1 MRLREYQQESHD
13 AIVSFIRTSTDPCLV
28 EAATGAGK
36 SLIIAALADTIH
48 KMSNSKHVL
57 CLCPSAELVEQNAEK
72 YELMAGRC
80 SVFSASAGKTSLR
93 YPVVFGTPG
102 TVKNK
107 LSRFGDKFGMIVV
120 DEAHS
125 LTPTI
130 RKIIDA
136 IRDKNP
142 NVRVVGLTATP
153 YRLGTG
159 YIFKMNPDDTIV
171 PEHQTKDPYF
181 TKLVYRVTA
190 RFLLDEGFLTP
201 VTVGQIGAGSYNT
214 KGMKLQANGKFR
226 QEDVDRA
233 YHGHGRKTAGICADI
248 VAQSRN
254 RKGVLIYA
262 ATVQHAQEVMAS
274 MPPEITRLITG
285 DTPKD
290 ERRKILRD
298 FKAQRVKYVVN
309 VAVLTTGFDAPHVD
323 VVAILRRTES
333 APLLQQIIGRG
344 MRLSDD
350 KPDCLFLDYAENIEL
365 HFPDG
370 DIFSPEIRVGIS
382 SGESV
387 DVNCTCPECGGDN
400 VFKARK
406 NPDQYDIDRHGYFT
420 DLAGN
425 RIETDFGPMPGHSGR
440 RCQMLYKD
448 GATFSQCRYRWTS
461 KECPHCEADNDIAAR
476 YCSEC
481 KGEIVDPN
489 EKLRIEFKSLKR
501 DPTKTQTDQ
510 VIDWTVTHTVARSG
524 KEMVKIDWT
533 TPWRKFS
540 TWTTKEPTN
549 GFQYRE
555 KDKLMSATQGLKR
568 MPETVTYAKNAD
580 SGFYRI
586 FGYDRPADVD
596 PTEGKVIV

>member
-1 MRLREYQQESHD
+1 MQLRKYQQEAHD
-13 AIVSFIRTSTDPCLV
+13 AIVDFIRTSTDPCLV

-36 SLIIAALADTIH
+36 SLIIAAIAGTTH
-48 KMSNSKHVL
+48 KMSNGKHVL

-72 YELMAGRC
+72 YTIMAGPC
-80 SVFSASAGKTSLR
+80 SVFSASAGKVSLR
-93 YPVVFGTPG
+93 HPVVFGTPG

-120 DEAHS
+120 DEAHGI
-125 LTPTI
+125 TPTI

-136 IRDKNP
+136 IREKNP

-159 YIFKMNPDDTIV
+159 YIFKMHPDDTIV

-190 RFLLDEGFLTP
+190 RFLLDLEFLSP
-201 VTVGQIGAGSYNT
+201 VTLGQVGAGTYATSQ
-214 KGMKLQANGKFR
+214 MKLQANGKFR
-226 QEDVDRA
+226 QGDVDRA

-248 VAQSRN
+248 VAQSRD

-262 ATVQHAQEVMAS
+262 ATVQHAEEVLAS
-274 MPPEITRLITG
+274 MPPELTRLITG
-285 DTPKD
+285 ATPKS
-290 ERRKILRD
+290 ERKSIIRD
-298 FKAQRVKYVVN
+298 FHNQRIKYLVN
-309 VAVLTTGFDAPHVD
+309 VGVLTTGFDAPHAD
-323 VVAILRRTES
+323 VVAMLRLTES
-333 APLLQQIIGRG
+333 ASLLQQIIGRG
-344 MRLSDD
+344 MRLCDD
-350 KPDCLFLDYAENIEL
+350 KTDCLFLDYAENVER

-387 DVNCTCPECGGDN
+387 DIECTCPVCDGDN

-406 NPDQYDIDRHGYFT
+406 NPDQYDIDKNGYFV

-425 RIETDFGPMPGHSGR
+425 RVETDFGPMPGHSGR
-440 RCQMLYKD
+440 RCRQLHKD
-448 GATFSQCRYRWTS
+448 GASYTQCHYRWTY
-461 KECPHCEADNDIAAR
+461 KECPHCDAENDIAAR

-489 EKLRIEFKSLKR
+489 EKLRIEFKALKR
-501 DPTKTQTDQ
+501 DPTKMQTDQ

-524 KEMVKIDWT
+524 KEQVKIDWT
-533 TPWRKFS
+533 TPYRKFS
-540 TWTTKEPTN
+540 TWTTKDPTN
-549 GFQYRE
+549 DFQYRE
-555 KDKLMSATQGLKR
+555 KDKLMSATQGLSR

-586 FGYDRPADVD
+586 HAYDRKADVD
-596 PTEGKVIV
+596 PTTP